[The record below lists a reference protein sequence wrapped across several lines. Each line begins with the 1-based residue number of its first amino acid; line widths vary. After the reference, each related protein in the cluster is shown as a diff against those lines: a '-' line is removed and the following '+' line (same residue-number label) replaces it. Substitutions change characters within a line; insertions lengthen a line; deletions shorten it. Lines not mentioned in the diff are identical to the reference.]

1 MFKRAPHILK
11 NARFRQSAYDIL
23 KPMKGGKKT
32 RGFTIL
38 ETLIVLAVTGGLFV
52 AIAATLSG
60 RQQRTQF
67 SQAVQEIQSQ
77 IQEVVN
83 EVSSGY
89 FPSSNNF
96 KCVATLGG
104 PSISSGSVGQ
114 GSNEGCIFLGKA
126 IQFRVNGT
134 DPEQFKIYTIAG
146 LQRTTTGDEVT
157 TLAEAMPKAVTAPA
171 SSVDITETKKL
182 QYGLT
187 TAWMVWSNSNV
198 PIGTVAF
205 TNSLAS
211 YDDAGIV
218 SGSQKVR
225 MAAVGASALNQT
237 QAQAVQAINTQLQT
251 APIDH
256 NQGIRICFASGGTN
270 QSGLITIGNNNRQL
284 SVTLSI
290 KGNKT
295 CA

>member
-1 MFKRAPHILK
+1 MLRIARK
-11 NARFRQSAYDIL
+11 NARFTKEAYGIL

-52 AIAATLSG
+52 AIAASLSG

-77 IQEVVN
+77 IQEVIN

-89 FPSSNNF
+89 FPSTNNF
-96 KCVATLGG
+96 QCTATLTG
-104 PSISSGSVGQ
+104 PSISSAGSAEQ
-114 GSNEGCIFLGKA
+114 GTNEGCIFIGKA

-134 DPEQFKIYTIAG
+134 DPEQFKIYTLAG
-146 LQRTTTGDEVT
+146 VQRNPDGSEVT
-157 TLAEAMPKAVTAPA
+157 TLVQAKPKVVAAPI
-171 SSVDITETKKL
+171 SSVDLTQNKKL
-182 QYGLT
+182 LYGLT
-187 TAWMVWSNSNV
+187 THSMVWSNLNV

-211 YDDAGIV
+211 YNDAGIV

-225 MAAVGASALNQT
+225 MAAVGATALNQT
-237 QAQAVQAINTQLQT
+237 QTQAVNAINTQLQT

-256 NQGIRICFASGGTN
+256 DQGIRICFASGGTN